1 MADKLSRARHARPA
15 ASEPCSEN
23 PSVERPATRGR
34 HAGVQKTSHEE
45 FAPGKTGLIPVVGGH
60 AGLDRT
66 NPSWSFE
73 QAAQGQMLLEEE
85 EAQLRRLS
93 RYGGAAAKRAGAGV
107 QAQAPAQKSAA
118 SSAALISICVIISRI
133 TGFGRTWAMA
143 FALGSTFTSSA
154 YQVANNLPNM
164 LFELVM
170 GGMLVT
176 AFLPVYVS
184 TKKKLGERRGN
195 DYASNLL
202 TIVVLL
208 LGAVSVLC
216 MIFPAQVIF
225 TQTFY
230 SDQQEMALAV
240 FFFQFFAIQIVFYGA
255 STIVSGLLNANR
267 EYFWSSIAPV
277 FNNVIVIASFL
288 AYAFVAQHNQQMA
301 FFVIAIGNPLGVFV
315 QMAIQVPALA
325 KQGIR
330 LRPRLN
336 LRDPAL
342 RETVSLG
349 VGALFITL
357 CAFATVSVQNAAS
370 YCFADNGPSVIAYA
384 RLWFTFPYSFL
395 VVPVTTSMFTELA
408 DMQAEDD
415 VDGVVRGIMDG
426 ARQVIFLMVP
436 MTMYLIVF
444 ATPLVTL
451 YHVGAF
457 TQDAIGQIASY
468 LAVMAVALPFYGLSC
483 YLNKVFS
490 SIRRIGLFSWINF
503 AAVVVQVLLTL
514 AAAWGVQNGYPV
526 TIESIAAVTIV
537 SYLLG
542 DVAAFVYLKHHYAQ
556 FRFGPLA
563 LSTLRGLALGAV
575 GAAVGWAVLAGLQFF
590 LGPLDGSIGKSLLL
604 ILAGGLLALVVTF
617 GPAVA
622 ARWPEASLVMA
633 ATDKVARRLRR

>member
-1 MADKLSRARHARPA
+1 MTDKLSRARHARPGT
-15 ASEPCSEN
+15 SESRSETI
-23 PSVERPATRGR
+23 PVEQSKVRGR
-34 HAGVQKTSHEE
+34 HAGAQKVSHADV
-45 FAPGKTGLIPVVGGH
+45 APGMTGIIPVVGGH

-73 QAAQGQMLLEEE
+73 EYNRGQAVVEEE
-85 EAQLRRLS
+85 REAAES
-93 RYGGAAAKRAGAGV
+93 RPTSKPV
-107 QAQAPAQKSAA
+107 QQKSVG
-118 SSAALISICVIISRI
+118 SSAALISICVIVSRI

-143 FALGSTFTSSA
+143 FALGSTFVSSA

-184 TKKKLGERRGN
+184 TKKRLGEQRGN
-195 DYASNLL
+195 EYASNLL

-216 MIFPAQVIF
+216 MVFPAQVIF

-230 SDQQEMALAV
+230 SDQQEMSLAV

-288 AYAFVAQHNQQMA
+288 AYAFVARYDQQAA

-336 LRDPAL
+336 LHDPAL
-342 RETVSLG
+342 KETVSLG
-349 VGALFITL
+349 VGALFITM

-415 VDGVVRGIMDG
+415 VRGVVAGIIDG

-457 TQDAIGQIASY
+457 TEDAIGQIASY

-490 SIRRIGLFSWINF
+490 AIRRIGLFSWINF
-503 AAVVVQVLLTL
+503 AAVVVQVVLTL

-542 DVAAFVYLKHHYAQ
+542 DMVAFVYLRRHYAQ

-563 LSTLRGLALGAV
+563 KSTARGIVLGALGAL
-575 GAAVGWAVLAGLQFF
+575 VGWAVLAGLTVMF
-590 LGPLDGSIGKSLLL
+590 GPLDGSIAKSLAF
-604 ILAGGLLALVVTF
+604 IFAGGLLALAVTF

-622 ARWPEASLVMA
+622 GRWPEAALVIA
-633 ATDKVARRLRR
+633 ATDKVASRLRR

>member
-143 FALGSTFTSSA
+143 FALGSTFISSA

-336 LRDPAL
+336 LRDRPCGKRCRWEWAPCSSRCARSLRCRCRTPPA
-342 RETVSLG
+342 T
-349 VGALFITL
+349 
-357 CAFATVSVQNAAS
+357 AS
-370 YCFADNGPSVIAYA
+370 P
-384 RLWFTFPYSFL
+384 
-395 VVPVTTSMFTELA
+395 TT
-408 DMQAEDD
+408 
-415 VDGVVRGIMDG
+415 
-426 ARQVIFLMVP
+426 
-436 MTMYLIVF
+436 
-444 ATPLVTL
+444 
-451 YHVGAF
+451 
-457 TQDAIGQIASY
+457 
-468 LAVMAVALPFYGLSC
+468 ALP
-483 YLNKVFS
+483 S
-490 SIRRIGLFSWINF
+490 SLTRGCGSRSRIRFWWCRLPLPCSPNWPTCRRKTMWTAWCGASWT
-503 AAVVVQVLLTL
+503 A
-514 AAAWGVQNGYPV
+514 
-526 TIESIAAVTIV
+526 
-537 SYLLG
+537 
-542 DVAAFVYLKHHYAQ
+542 
-556 FRFGPLA
+556 
-563 LSTLRGLALGAV
+563 
-575 GAAVGWAVLAGLQFF
+575 
-590 LGPLDGSIGKSLLL
+590 
-604 ILAGGLLALVVTF
+604 
-617 GPAVA
+617 PA
-622 ARWPEASLVMA
+622 R
-633 ATDKVARRLRR
+633 

>member
-15 ASEPCSEN
+15 ASGTVPEN
-23 PSVERPATRGR
+23 LPEDRPVPRGR
-34 HAGVQKTSHEE
+34 HAGAQKTSHAEV
-45 FAPGKTGLIPVVGGH
+45 APGKTGFIPVVASH

-73 QAAQGQMLLEEE
+73 ESARGQVLVEDEVRSE
-85 EAQLRRLS
+85 EA
-93 RYGGAAAKRAGAGV
+93 
-107 QAQAPAQKSAA
+107 APAAETKPQRSVG

-133 TGFGRTWAMA
+133 TGLGRTWAMA
-143 FALGSTFTSSA
+143 FALGSTFVSSA

-202 TIVVLL
+202 TIVVIL

-216 MIFPAQVIF
+216 MVFPAQIIF

-230 SDQQEMALAV
+230 SDQQEMSLAV

-288 AYAFVAQHNQQMA
+288 AYAFVARYDQQAA

-315 QMAIQVPALA
+315 QMAIQIPALA
-325 KQGIR
+325 KQGIH

-349 VGALFITL
+349 VGALFITM

-408 DMQAEDD
+408 DMQAEDN
-415 VDGVVRGIMDG
+415 VGGVVAGIIDG
-426 ARQVIFLMVP
+426 ARQIIFLMIP
-436 MTMYLIVF
+436 MTLYLIVF

-457 TQDAIGQIASY
+457 TEDAIGQIASY
-468 LAVMAVALPFYGLSC
+468 LMVMAVALPFYSLSC
-483 YLNKVFS
+483 YLNTVFS

-503 AAVVVQVLLTL
+503 AAVVVQVLLTM
-514 AAAWGVQNGYPV
+514 ACAWAVQNGLAIG
-526 TIESIAAVTIV
+526 IESIAAVTIV

-542 DVAAFVYLKHHYAQ
+542 DVAAFVYLKRHYRA

-563 LSTLRGLALGAV
+563 KSTGRGIVLGALGAL
-575 GAAVGWAVLAGLQFF
+575 AGWAALSALSALF
-590 LGPLDGSIGKSLLL
+590 GPLDGSILKSLAY
-604 ILAGGLLALVVTF
+604 IIVGGVLALAITF
-617 GPAVA
+617 APAVA
-622 ARWPEASLVMA
+622 ARWPEAALVTA
-633 ATDKVARRLRR
+633 ATDKIARRLKR

>member
-15 ASEPCSEN
+15 ASEPRLEN

-34 HAGVQKTSHEE
+34 HAGAQKMSHADI
-45 FAPGKTGLIPVVGGH
+45 APGKTGLIPVVGGH

-73 QAAQGQMLLEEE
+73 QVTQGQLAVEEE
-85 EAQLRRLS
+85 EQLQRRT
-93 RYGGAAAKRAGAGV
+93 RAAAPVATS
-107 QAQAPAQKSAA
+107 PQKTAA
-118 SSAALISICVIISRI
+118 SSAALISVCVIISRI

-143 FALGSTFTSSA
+143 FALGSTFVSSA

-195 DYASNLL
+195 EYASNLL

-216 MIFPAQVIF
+216 MVFPAQVIF

-240 FFFQFFAIQIVFYGA
+240 FFFQFFAVQIVFYGA

-277 FNNVIVIASFL
+277 FNNVIVIVSFL
-288 AYAFVAQHNQQMA
+288 AYAFVARHDQQLA
-301 FFVIAIGNPLGVFV
+301 FFIIAVGNPLGVFV

-342 RETVSLG
+342 KETVSLG
-349 VGALFITL
+349 VGALFITM

-408 DMQAEDD
+408 DMQAEDN
-415 VDGVVRGIMDG
+415 VDGVVRGIIDG

-436 MTMYLIVF
+436 MMLYLIVF

-457 TQDAIGQIASY
+457 TEDAIGQIASY

-542 DVAAFVYLKHHYAQ
+542 DVAAFAYLKHHYAQ
-556 FRFGPLA
+556 FRFGPLIK
-563 LSTLRGLALGAV
+563 STLRGLLLGAAGAIVGWVALG
-575 GAAVGWAVLAGLQFF
+575 GLQFV
-590 LGPLDGSIGKSLLL
+590 LGPLDGSIGKSLLF
-604 ILAGGLLALVVTF
+604 IFAGGLLALAVTF

-622 ARWPEASLVMA
+622 ARWPEASLVIA